1 MRRLKRS
8 ECCILPLVLKRK
20 WDDMIDSGEK
30 REEYRDFTFYWQRR
44 LNNWVDRQNG
54 VAVPV
59 IEFRLGYASDAPRM
73 AFLGNGPVGVN
84 GFVVS
89 YRLRAG
95 AAFPQWGE
103 PNVTHYVIP
112 LGERIIL
119 ED

>member
-20 WDDMIDSGEK
+20 WYEMIDSGDK
-30 REEYRDFTFYWQRR
+30 KEEYRDFTFYWQRR
-44 LNNWVDRQNG
+44 LHNWIDRQNG
-54 VAVPV
+54 VTVPV

-73 AFLGNGPVGVN
+73 AFLSNGPVGVN
-84 GFVVS
+84 GFVMS
-89 YRLRAG
+89 YCLRA
-95 AAFPQWGE
+95 AAVFPQWGE